1 MPQVPSPAPASP
13 DPVGSSPA
21 ASLRVGLV
29 FGGASGE
36 HPVSIRSAATVL
48 RGLRSG
54 ANACRYSVRC
64 FYIDTAGRWWGPEL
78 ADQVLAQATPASADQ
93 LGTALD
99 QAGLAPE
106 SWGLGR
112 FPPGALEMQVWF
124 PVLHGPNGED
134 GTIQGLFTLMGVPYV
149 GSGVLGSAV
158 GMDKQAMKAAF
169 AAAGLPQV
177 PYACVHASAL
187 QPERGGDP
195 DDLVAR
201 LEQQLGYPCFVKPAN
216 LGSSVGISKATDRP
230 GLLAGLRTAA
240 ALDPRIVVEQGVTAR
255 ELECAVKGGDGVPLQ
270 ASVLG
275 EICFDAD
282 WYDFDTKYSEGKSHT
297 VIPAEVPDA
306 VSTRARAM
314 AIEAC
319 QAVNAHGLARVDFFY
334 SEESGALWLNEIN
347 TLPGFTSQSMYPML
361 WGASG
366 VTLEQLVAELIEG
379 ARQWQPEKPERE
391 PAA

>member
-1 MPQVPSPAPASP
+1 MPEVSTPAP
-13 DPVGSSPA
+13 SSPGA
-21 ASLRVGLV
+21 LRVGLV

-54 ANACRYSVRC
+54 GNASRYAVSC
-64 FYIDTAGRWWGPEL
+64 FYIDTVGRWWGPEL
-78 ADQVLAQATPASADQ
+78 ADAVLAQGTPASPEQ
-93 LGTALD
+93 LDAAWR
-99 QAGLAPE
+99 QAGLPPT
-106 SWGLGR
+106 SQGLGA
-112 FPPGALEMQVWF
+112 FPAGALDIQVWY

-134 GTIQGLFTLMGVPYV
+134 GTIQGLFTLMQVPYV

-177 PYACVHASAL
+177 PYACVNAAELS
-187 QPERGGDP
+187 GDAGP
-195 DDLVAR
+195 LLER

-216 LGSSVGISKATDRP
+216 LGSSVGISKARSRDE
-230 GLLAGLRTAA
+230 LLAGLQAAA

-255 ELECAVKGGDGVPLQ
+255 ELECAVKGGGAAALQ

-282 WYDFDTKYSEGKSHT
+282 WYDYDTKYSDGKSHT
-297 VIPAEVPDA
+297 VIPAQVPVA
-306 VSTRARAM
+306 ISERARAM
-314 AIEAC
+314 AIDAC
-319 QAVNAHGLARVDFFY
+319 RAVHAQGLARVDFFY
-334 SEESGALWLNEIN
+334 AEASGEIWLNEIN

-361 WGASG
+361 WAASG
-366 VTLEQLVAELIEG
+366 VDLEHLVAELVEG
-379 ARQWQPEKPERE
+379 ATQWRSQNPEGE

>member
-1 MPQVPSPAPASP
+1 MPDLP
-13 DPVGSSPA
+13 SSPPVP
-21 ASLRVGLV
+21 VGLV

-36 HPVSIRSAATVL
+36 HPVSVRSAATVL

-54 ANACRYSVRC
+54 ANAGRYAVSC
-64 FYIDTAGRWWGPEL
+64 FYIDRLGRWWGPEL
-78 ADQVLAQATPASADQ
+78 ADAVLAQGSPATPEQ
-93 LGTALD
+93 LAAALEK
-99 QAGLAPE
+99 AGLSPRSRGFGGFPEGAP
-106 SWGLGR
+106 
-112 FPPGALEMQVWF
+112 AMQVWF

-134 GTIQGLFTLMGVPYV
+134 GTLQGLFTLMGVPFV

-177 PYACVHASAL
+177 PYACVNAAELS
-187 QPERGGDP
+187 GDP
-195 DDLVAR
+195 EPLLER

-216 LGSSVGISKATDRP
+216 LGSSVGISKARNRDD
-230 GLLAGLRTAA
+230 LLAGLREAA

-255 ELECAVKGGDGVPLQ
+255 ELECAVKGGGAMALQ

-282 WYDFDTKYSEGKSHT
+282 WYDYDTKYSEGRSHT
-297 VIPAEVPDA
+297 VIPAQVPDA
-306 VSTRARAM
+306 IREQARAM

-319 QAVNAHGLARVDFFY
+319 RAVHAQGLARVDFFY
-334 SEESGALWLNEIN
+334 AEDSGALWLNEIN

-361 WGASG
+361 WAATG
-366 VTLEQLVAELIEG
+366 VDLEQLVHELIAG
-379 ARQWQPEKPERE
+379 AGECSGLPDGE